1 MKNTI
6 IKQLIKEDSNDG
18 EKPATNSAVG
28 SDLPETIP
36 EAVEETTE
44 EGEYVPVTNEEE
56 GEMQE
61 DEIEDEMPV
70 TAESRDIGCR
80 TQDNEMAED
89 SIKEPMKNVADD
101 AHALPP
107 NKPVIMDRRKT
118 MEYSPSFQ
126 GWAQK
131 LCNT

>member
-1 MKNTI
+1 MDWSFEMA
-6 IKQLIKEDSNDG
+6 LIS
-18 EKPATNSAVG
+18 PAWQAG
-28 SDLPETIP
+28 PETDGRIRLP
-36 EAVEETTE
+36 
-44 EGEYVPVTNEEE
+44 VPP
-56 GEMQE
+56 
-61 DEIEDEMPV
+61 EMPV
-70 TAESRDIGCR
+70 TAESRDIGGR

-89 SIKEPMKNVADD
+89 GIKEPMKNVADD

-126 GWAQK
+126 GSAQK